1 MADSLEQPKKPA
13 GGGFGQFMAAKRA
26 EFVKEC
32 KGQPISAVQKLGSER
47 WKQVSESEKE
57 SYNNAFK
64 EAQKKYNTDME
75 KFLAAGGVKQKGAA
89 ALRSEKKKAKEGKL
103 KKEKDPN
110 APKKPV
116 GGAYGCFLNANRA
129 AFQKA
134 CPGNV
139 TGVAKMAGEKWKELP
154 DSEKEKYNKEYQH
167 KLIQYQEALKSYTP
181 PPREE
186 DEEEEDEEEAEP
198 PSKKAKVASTNG
210 TIEVAA
216 KAKAKGKAKAK
227 VAPEETAEMPKDVI
241 AKSDKAGMTAVLQKL
256 MTHPD
261 IKRAGIPA
269 AEALSALEVSGGL
282 LHPARKALLGA

>member
-1 MADSLEQPKKPA
+1 M
-13 GGGFGQFMAAKRA
+13 G
-26 EFVKEC
+26 FVKEC
-32 KGQPISAVQKLGSER
+32 KGQPISAVQQLGSER

-89 ALRSEKKKAKEGKL
+89 ALRSEKKKAKEGKV
-103 KKEKDPN
+103 KQEKDPN

-134 CPGNV
+134 CPGNI

-167 KLIQYQEALKSYTP
+167 KVSQYQEALKSYTP
-181 PPREE
+181 PPTKG
-186 DEEEEDEEEAEP
+186 DEEEAEP
-198 PSKKAKVASTNG
+198 PAKKAKVASTSA
-210 TIEVAA
+210 TTDVTA
-216 KAKAKGKAKAK
+216 KAKAKGKAKAA
-227 VAPEETAEMPKDVI
+227 VATDETAGIPKDVI
-241 AKSDKAGMTAVLQKL
+241 AESDKAGMTGVLQKL
-256 MTHPD
+256 MAHPD
-261 IKRAGIPA
+261 MKGADISA
-269 AEALSALEVSGGL
+269 AKALSALEVSGGL